1 MSIFVKLPC
10 AAVRTSPAPQIR
22 RFLLVPPSRLD
33 IANTWSRIRGGSVRS
48 ALLIALLHALP
59 GTAPLVAQSIT
70 SASVSGTVR
79 STDFSPVGQA
89 RVSLS
94 PIGSGSAYDATT
106 TAAGS
111 FAVALVQPGSYE
123 IRVEVFGYRPLVAR
137 VLTVGGG
144 EDRTVSLTL
153 TPEPPPVSRV
163 DTVSLGG
170 ASSTRW
176 RAGSV
181 QLGGTEI
188 EILPH
193 RFDDLASVASLA
205 TSFDEALGAQGLP
218 GDMTLIV
225 ADGVPFYR
233 APHPTARQELLPD
246 ALFPRS
252 AVSAVTTVHNA
263 SDVELAGSAGA
274 YVNAATRASTNSGG
288 IEFDGSYSGKPT
300 WSSSELDIEAPS
312 LLSWQGGARGGV
324 EISPSARLVLS
335 GEALS
340 QQTPLAPRA
349 SETLA
354 GELAGLDADLLG
366 SLTAPGVEQ
375 YDRYSGLLRLDVQ
388 QSRTSRLFFRGAG
401 GFSRRDFQ
409 GAGPVSIA
417 GPAALAQE
425 SMDFSTA
432 FGVVSRYSRSTSIEF
447 RAGFSGSYRDFGPS
461 VADVPPAYLT
471 GSGASLGDLPSAA
484 GESNRT
490 DFVVIPVI
498 RWSPDREGRTTFKF
512 GATIRA
518 SSHSMRHSP
527 ASLGDFQYSDPA
539 ALLGGVGFGQATVAP
554 KAEFGTQEY
563 GAFVQYDS
571 RLSPGLRLLLGG
583 RYDYEMI
590 GGDGVPLNQ
599 AWFAA
604 TGLSNSDFQDG
615 YHQFGLR
622 GSLTWDPVVDGA
634 TRVVLTGSMHEGD
647 VDIRAISSFYADAT
661 SATSTRF
668 AGSGIGWPQGGIPP
682 LAAPA
687 LTSLTLVGPDMR
699 APRTTHFEVAVLQ
712 RLGEASSL
720 FLRGSTRR
728 TDYLTRRRN
737 LNLPLVPQALDPD
750 GRRIMGTLA
759 QEGSLITSTS
769 EDARRFTD
777 FAEAWALD
785 PDGWSEYI
793 GLTAGVEHTSARVDL
808 HASYTYSE
816 TTDNWVG
823 ARSGAIGS
831 AVPPGLPRAAGETE
845 WAEGVS
851 DFDAAHRA
859 AAGFSA
865 RIGPAEVSGVYR
877 FRSGLPFT
885 PGYRLG
891 VDANGD
897 GSSRNDVAF
906 VPDAAQLGSLADS
919 WSCLS
924 EHAGA
929 FAVRNSCRGSSVHSV
944 NARLRLTFARFSG
957 RGVSLTIDG
966 LNLVES
972 SGGVADGALL
982 LVDPTGSITTSP
994 DGSTVTI
1001 PTTINAGFGEV
1012 LYPSSRGRMLRIG
1025 VRIGG

>member
-1 MSIFVKLPC
+1 V
-10 AAVRTSPAPQIR
+10 T
-22 RFLLVPPSRLD
+22 
-33 IANTWSRIRGGSVRS
+33 
-48 ALLIALLHALP
+48 
-59 GTAPLVAQSIT
+59 
-70 SASVSGTVR
+70 GTVR
-79 STDFSPVGQA
+79 STDFAPVGRA
-89 RVSLS
+89 RVSLT

-111 FAVALVQPGSYE
+111 FSVALVQPGSYE
-123 IRVEVFGYRPLVAR
+123 IRVEVLGYRPLVAR
-137 VLTVGGG
+137 ILTVGGG
-144 EDRTVSLTL
+144 EDRSVSLTL

-205 TSFDEALGAQGLP
+205 TSFDEALGAEGLP

-252 AVSAVTTVHNA
+252 SLSAVTTVHNA
-263 SDVELAGSAGA
+263 SDVELSGSAGA
-274 YVNAATRASTNSGG
+274 YVNVATRNSTRSGG
-288 IEFDGSYSGKPT
+288 VELDGSYAGKPT
-300 WSSSELDIEAPS
+300 WSSSELDIETPS

-324 EISPSARLVLS
+324 NFSPSSRLVLS

-340 QQTPLAPRA
+340 QQTPLAPRV

-354 GELAGLDADLLG
+354 ADLSGLDADLLG
-366 SLTAPGVEQ
+366 SLTAPGVER

-401 GFSRRDFQ
+401 GFSRRDFE
-409 GAGPVSIA
+409 GAGPVSIF

-432 FGVVSRYSRSTSIEF
+432 FGVVSRSSRSTTMEF

-461 VADVPPAYLT
+461 IPDVPAGYLT
-471 GSGASLGDLPSAA
+471 GAGVSLGDVPSAA

-490 DFVVIPVI
+490 DFVAMPVI
-498 RWSPDREGRTTFKF
+498 RWSPDGDGRTILKF

-518 SSHSMRHSP
+518 SNHSMRHSP
-527 ASLGDFQYSDPA
+527 ASLGDYQYSDPVG
-539 ALLGGVGFGQATVAP
+539 LLGGVGFGQSTVAP

-563 GAFVQYDS
+563 GAFAQYES
-571 RLSPGLRLLLGG
+571 RLSPGVRVRFGG
-583 RYDYEMI
+583 RYDYELL

-599 AWFAA
+599 AWLAA
-604 TGLSNSDFQDG
+604 TGLRNSDLETG

-622 GSLTWDPVVDGA
+622 GSLTWDPVVDGS
-634 TRVVLTGSMHEGD
+634 TRIALTASMHEGD
-647 VDIRAISSFYADAT
+647 VDLRAISSVYADAT
-661 SATSTRF
+661 QATSTRF

-682 LAAPA
+682 LSAPA
-687 LTSLTLVGPDMR
+687 LSTVTLLGPDTR
-699 APRTTHFEVAVLQ
+699 APRTTHFEVALLQ
-712 RLGEASSL
+712 RLGEASSV
-720 FLRGSTRR
+720 FLRGSSRR

-737 LNLPLVPQALDPD
+737 LNLPLVPQALDPN

-759 QEGSLITSTS
+759 QEGSLITSTA
-769 EDARRFTD
+769 EDARRFTG

-785 PDGWSEYI
+785 PDGWSEYLGI
-793 GLTAGVEHTSARVDL
+793 TGGVEHTSSRLDL

-823 ARSGAIGS
+823 ARTGAIG
-831 AVPPGLPRAAGETE
+831 AALPPGLPTAEGDTE

-851 DFDAAHRA
+851 DFDAPHRA

-865 RIGPAEVSGVYR
+865 RFGRAELSGVYR

-906 VPDAAQLGSLADS
+906 VPDAAQLGAVGDS

-924 EHAGA
+924 DQAGA
-929 FAVRNSCRGSSVHSV
+929 FAMRNSCRGPSVHSV

-957 RGVSLTIDG
+957 RIASLTVDG

-972 SGGVADGALL
+972 SDGIVDNALH
-982 LVDPTGSITTSP
+982 VIDPARSITTSP
-994 DGSTVTI
+994 DGSTVTL
-1001 PTTINAGFGEV
+1001 PTAVNAGFGQV
-1012 LYPSSRGRMLRIG
+1012 LYPSSRGRMFRIG